1 MSKLNINI
9 GTEGNDNTGDSIR
22 EAFRKANENFTELYA
37 IFGIGG
43 QISFTSLSDVPDTLT
58 AYTIPQANAA
68 GTAVDFKTLVG
79 GTGMSI
85 NSTSPNQIVIS
96 NTSSVVST
104 DGQPSLG
111 GPLNAANQAIANA
124 PVSQSAV
131 NALNSTHGTS
141 FSIDDLLVNKG
152 YADGRYLRSTGSP
165 GGDGQIRVRNEPIDA
180 SAYSFTISEF
190 SSGNVVVGAGHGF
203 STTANGISYK
213 YNSTGADATGLVSA
227 STYYLRYVSATE
239 LSVHTT
245 LAEAQNDD
253 DLSRVKISITTGS
266 GTGTQTMLDAEYDS
280 TLPGNWI
287 STEALPRKSIVR
299 REGDTMTGALY
310 LDDHPGSFAGAGTPN
325 GITDKQAV
333 TKYYVDN
340 QAYPSKTNIFVSTK
354 GDDAMANVPVGSEGR
369 SWNYSYA
376 SLAAAA
382 AKAEEVIVT
391 SPITVGPYSQRIT
404 YASGAQNSTV
414 ASTGVTSSSGYEE
427 VKILTDANLRF
438 IREETIAYLNVTYP
452 TYLFDRAQ
460 CRNDLGLIANGI
472 ILDILDGTFANYH
485 SRNAGLRYYSSAS
498 GQIARRTQLTET
510 MASLNFAKALH
521 AKTITNTVETT
532 LYQGKF
538 AVRPGFS
545 LNTLSIN
552 TGSNEYAHTYI
563 SGGTVTF
570 NGITHNVST
579 ATYNNTNGIVT
590 ITTATNHGAIA
601 GDIVTVANILWN
613 CSLGN
618 KIYPEIAVQTT
629 DASQVVDLVG
639 QNAVANKWEII
650 KTIITG
656 PTIAS
661 APQLIEGSTW
671 TVTITNGGQGYVD
684 QNLSSNQDLVPGKI
698 IKGRTSGFVAR
709 IVTTSRGPSVDTLQL
724 ELLEPITPALYEEM
738 DYGNAFS
745 AKDISIHV
753 ETGTYYEQLPIKV
766 PAGVSIKGD
775 EFRRVHVVP
784 KPGISTSVWKDS
796 YFYREPVFDGIALK
810 TEYYPNATNLLSA
823 NKEFLKDEVVAW
835 INAQVVIGTGIWN
848 GFTYDQQK
856 CERDAGIIIDGLLYD
871 LKWGGNEKTHFNASR
886 YYEGVVSLVSGQ
898 EAQTTAAMVQLKA
911 IIQSYIFNNATYT
924 PLQSPVRTTQ
934 TIDSTTGEAAA
945 NTQVGSLIDM
955 VGNVITN
962 GLAVLPALDSTSY
975 GYHYLTDHTNASS
988 TAKENKD
995 MDVFLMND
1003 ATIIRNLSVRGHG
1016 GFMCV
1021 LDPEGVILT
1030 KSPYIQTGSSFS
1042 QSINKKAFRGG
1053 MFIDGFVGNMRT
1065 VVTSKAD
1072 NFTLN
1077 VQSAAGEGLRL
1088 KRPQVPSPFYINGKR
1103 YQVNAVNS
1111 YDQGAGTAILILDP
1125 SSNDDAGFTQPMPTN
1140 IVLQTAGNRSM
1151 LANDFTQINDLGYG
1165 TVAVNTGLS
1174 ELVSQFTYYCQAA
1187 YYAGAGS
1194 EIRSL
1199 NGSNAYGEYGLV
1211 ATGSDP
1217 NEVPD
1222 IITTTNN
1229 FTGSFKI
1236 FDDGADNDHILNQL
1250 SLTAYD
1256 FDSVPRT
1263 NSEIEIDHG
1272 GSLGTTRY
1280 EITTIQLV
1288 SGHTPPTNGV
1298 RSNIVYKLNMATTG
1312 ANQTSTTGLKA
1323 VLANG
1328 DIGTIRIGQTLELS
1342 GVDVATTRPS
1352 SALIF
1357 DQEPSTIY
1365 RVISFN
1371 TTNALGVALPSG
1383 TQQVRLDSTYEYIK
1397 LVVEDTNSQLTTFA
1411 GTGTTMGATAGDVVV
1426 AVVSILSQKTLDQ
1439 LNSGDMI
1446 FTWNGKTHTIVNYT
1460 QRTGFGTIAL
1470 QDLAGTDVNLPA
1482 SATGLVSSV
1491 YNATNTVT
1499 LRGGLQDAEG
1509 GNVTVNISTC
1519 RATGHDFLDIGT
1531 GSFNKSNYPNVA
1543 LGQPAQPKDTAR
1555 QVDERDKGRV
1565 FYVSTDQDGFFRVGK
1580 FFTVD
1585 QGTGT
1590 VTFSASIALSNLDGI
1605 GFKRGVVVAEFSAD
1619 DGMTDNSTD
1628 TVPVESAVRGYVARR
1643 LGWDHG
1649 GNPYSNIIGP
1659 GALARDGTTSL
1670 TGTINAGGFTFTN
1683 LSDPSSAQEAATKSY
1698 VDGLIES
1705 GDTLPE
1711 MVDIETNGLAGNQ
1724 LIATTG
1730 KFRVYTVPASG
1741 GNFVNGD
1748 TITGNGSSATGT
1760 IVDIQ
1765 NVTRAGVAENLI
1777 TYTAVTGTILNSD
1790 VVATSGGVSAQ
1801 ITTGPI
1807 VEFANTVELASSDI
1821 NIVVARDAS
1830 GATIDFRLRAD
1841 SIINADVNAS
1851 AGIQQSKLALNAGST
1866 RANATGITQ
1875 NDLGVASFDS
1885 DIFTSTNGWITI
1897 DNGALDYRKIINIA
1911 DGTVIGR
1918 AAGDSS
1924 NGDVSEVSF
1933 ATIVSEGGGVQELV
1947 STTGAANSLV
1957 KTDGTGVATVQG
1969 LKVDSYLV
1977 MDTSGTELQLST
1989 PGGALFMSSAGTVTP
2004 TVEIPGSVN
2013 IGNAGVTQGYFQT
2026 NSALAGEMR
2035 LAADW
2040 IHSSFIEAPGELDA
2054 NSTGIGI
2061 GANTGYSSAGQL
2073 ALISDGAVVIKTTST
2088 GFEPGLHD
2096 TYNIGTS
2103 SARYNTIYGTVI
2115 NGVSTSSRYADLAE
2129 NYLADADYEIGTL
2142 LVFGGNEEV
2151 TQSTIKNDHRVAGV
2165 VSEKPGYLMNS
2176 ELEGDHVVAIA
2187 LQGRVPVKVL
2197 GAVKAGDL
2205 IIASNVAG
2213 YGQATEDPKAGAII
2227 GKAIKGKEDPERGII
2242 EVVVGRV

>member
-165 GGDGQIRVRNEPIDA
+165 GGDGQIRVRNEPVDA

-190 SSGNVVVGAGHGF
+190 TNGNVVVGSGHGF

-213 YNSTGADATGLVSA
+213 YNSTGTDADGLVSA

-239 LSVHTT
+239 LSVHTS

-280 TLPGNWI
+280 NLAGSWI

-299 REGDTMTGALY
+299 REGDSMTGALY

-325 GITDKQAV
+325 GVTDKQAV

-354 GDDAMANVPVGSEGR
+354 GDDAMANVPVGQEGR

-376 SLAAAA
+376 SIAAAA
-382 AKAEEVIVT
+382 AKAEEVITT

-427 VKILTDANLRF
+427 VKILTDANKQF
-438 IREETIAYLNVTYP
+438 IVDETIAYLAATYP
-452 TYLFDRAQ
+452 TLLYDESL
-460 CRNDLGLIANGI
+460 CRRDLGLIADGI

-498 GQIARRTQLTET
+498 GQIARRTQYTET
-510 MASLNFAKALH
+510 IASLNFAKALH
-521 AKTITNTVETT
+521 AKVITNTLETT
-532 LYQGKF
+532 LYQ
-538 AVRPGFS
+538 S
-545 LNTLSIN
+545 
-552 TGSNEYAHTYI
+552 
-563 SGGTVTF
+563 VT
-570 NGITHNVST
+570 T
-579 ATYNNTNGIVT
+579 
-590 ITTATNHGAIA
+590 
-601 GDIVTVANILWN
+601 
-613 CSLGN
+613 
-618 KIYPEIAVQTT
+618 QTT
-629 DASQVVDLVG
+629 QPAQVVDLVG
-639 QNAVANKWEII
+639 QNAVASKWEII
-650 KTIITG
+650 KTIVTG

-661 APQLIEGSTW
+661 APQLVEGSTW
-671 TVTITNGGQGYVD
+671 TITITNGGQGYVD

-784 KPGISTSVWKDS
+784 KPGVSTSVWKDS

-835 INAQVVIGTGIWN
+835 INAQVVIGTGIWT

-911 IIQSYIFNNATYT
+911 IIQSYIFNNAAYT

-1021 LDPEGVILT
+1021 LDPEGVVLT

-1250 SLTAYD
+1250 FITAYD

-1288 SGHTPPTNGV
+1288 SGHTPPTDGV

-1397 LVVEDTNSQLTTFA
+1397 LVVDDTNSQLTTFA
-1411 GTGTTMGATAGDVVV
+1411 GTGTTMGATAGDVVI
-1426 AVVSILSQKTLDQ
+1426 AIVSILSQKTLDQ

-1499 LRGGLQDAEG
+1499 LRAGLQDAEG

-1531 GSFNKSNYPNVA
+1531 GSFNKSNFPNVA

-1649 GNPYSNIIGP
+1649 GNPYANIIGP

-1698 VDGLIES
+1698 VDGLIDA

-1711 MVDIETNGLAGNQ
+1711 MIDIETNGLAGNQ

-1790 VVATSGGVSAQ
+1790 IVATSGGVSAQ

-1924 NGDVSEVSF
+1924 NGDVAEVSF

-2073 ALISDGAVVIKTTST
+2073 ALISDGAVVIKTTSA

-2176 ELEGDHVVAIA
+2176 ELAGDHVVAIA